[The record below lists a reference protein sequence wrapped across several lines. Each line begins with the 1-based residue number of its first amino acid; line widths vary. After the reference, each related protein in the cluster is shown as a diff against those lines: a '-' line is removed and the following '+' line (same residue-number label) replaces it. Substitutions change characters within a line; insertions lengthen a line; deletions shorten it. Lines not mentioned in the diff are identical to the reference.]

1 MAKLKHDK
9 DLDKLL
15 MTWKSG
21 RYSLKKLDDMKLS
34 EEVLEKLARYL
45 SSYYY
50 NDEPL
55 IEDKDFDTLVFKLKQ
70 VNPKNKFLTDSVRAP
85 VAQSSRKKV
94 RLVGWMSSLDKIYPS
109 QGIES
114 WVEKQGSASVSI
126 SDKLDGFSLELAYD
140 NKGLATLTSGGDGIY
155 GQDLNH
161 LVPVLS
167 GIPSGIKNM
176 VIRCEGVM
184 VKSKYQRFK
193 NLFKTPRSALS
204 NVFNNSKPNKDA
216 IEATQLIALEIIS
229 PAGLTIDAQYKKL
242 KSLGFEVPVN
252 KLVPLRSFSE
262 EYIRDYY
269 QQRRTKSK
277 YLIDGIVVI
286 GNKTY
291 VRPTKGNPKY
301 AVAFKENSED
311 SIVEATVVDV
321 QGNVSR
327 TGRIVP
333 LIIINPVEI
342 NGVTV
347 TRITGHNYGYIQKT
361 GIGKGA
367 VIKVTRSGEVIPYVL
382 AVVKKS
388 KTPALPDGEEGVDW
402 EWATE
407 LDIKL
412 LTQKGSDADT
422 TQQIKKIAHFASCV
436 GIEGL
441 KDGVAAKLYAGGITS
456 PFKLVKYHSYKR
468 LRKCGFGERE
478 SEILNQ
484 AISDVVDAGFEI
496 PVLATALSAFGPGVG
511 YAKIKAVEDAIG
523 FERLRS
529 ESVATR
535 LMMISMLRGFTIKTA
550 EPIAEGVRKF
560 YDWIEKT
567 GVTIVE
573 SGSISVVSD
582 KMAGRKVMFTGFRS
596 SELEDWILRN
606 GGEVVTSIS
615 RCNLLLTKDPDAK
628 PSGKILQAQAKGIT
642 IMSASKFTKDFV
654 RAD

>member
-94 RLVGWMSSLDKIYPS
+94 RLVGWMSSLDKIYPN

-126 SDKLDGFSLELAYD
+126 SDKLDGFSIELAYD

-277 YLIDGIVVI
+277 YLIDGIVVT

-311 SIVEATVVDV
+311 SIVEATVVEV

-333 LIIINPVEI
+333 LIIIKPVDI

-347 TRITGHNYGYIQKT
+347 TRITGHNYGYIQKER
-361 GIGKGA
+361 IGKGA
-367 VIKVTRSGEVIPYVL
+367 VVNVTRSGEVIPQIVS
-382 AVVKKS
+382 VTKPCKQG
-388 KTPALPDGEEGVDW
+388 ALPDGIEGTDW
-402 EWATE
+402 EWVTE
-407 LDIKL
+407 VDIKL
-412 LTQKGSDADT
+412 ITQKGSDADT
-422 TQQIKKIAHFASCV
+422 IQQIKKLSHFAACV

-441 KDGVAAKLYAGGITS
+441 KDGVAAKLYAGGLTS
-456 PFKLVKYHSYKR
+456 PFKLVKYYSVKR
-468 LRKCGFGERE
+468 LRKCGLGERE
-478 SEILNQ
+478 SEVLHE
-484 AISDVVDAGFEI
+484 AIDDVVGAGFEL

-654 RAD
+654 RAG